1 MYSWLLIILGIIF
14 LTLSISNP
22 FYNLLIKK
30 YIDLGFFF
38 NFLSRIILFILLVW
52 VLSNTPIIGNYINS
66 VVQSGVM
73 QLAILTGVIVKNQ
86 EESYV

>member
-1 MYSWLLIILGIIF
+1 MNDIDDNTEYEEVVVNVPEQDKKTYLLDQMCFMGC
-14 LTLSISNP
+14 
-22 FYNLLIKK
+22 
-30 YIDLGFFF
+30 G
-38 NFLSRIILFILLVW
+38 IILFILLVW